1 MKSLGRNNSLALRA
15 SLSLLLGLIAG
26 VLVLGLMLVGSDG
39 TEPRGICEFVG
50 GDAGLLPLDP
60 NEGGTHS
67 YSCDLNLSLAA
78 FYILIPGMALSVLFY
93 FSTGLFLSAWRPLA
107 EYRSHRHDIRS
118 TATNEPRP
126 E

>member
-1 MKSLGRNNSLALRA
+1 M
-15 SLSLLLGLIAG
+15 LLGLVAG

-39 TEPRGICEFVG
+39 TEPRGVCEFVS

-60 NEGGTHS
+60 NEGGTQS

-93 FSTGLFLSAWRPLA
+93 FSAGLLLSAWRPLA
-107 EYRSHRHDIRS
+107 KHRPLRHDIRS
-118 TATNEPRP
+118 TATDEPRP